1 VRITEEDIRKFRE
14 IWREEFAEEI
24 AAEEAREHITRLDTL
39 YLLLARQPAQG
50 EESVASRSED
60 IPHQ

>member
-1 VRITEEDIRKFRE
+1 MRITEEDIRKFRE

-39 YLLLARQPAQG
+39 YLLLARQAVQG
-50 EESVASRSED
+50 EESAASRSED